1 MTILF
6 LRWQVVLNSKEKNF
20 SSQIFENKEFWSAIF
35 LTQGSFFGSELLF
48 LYTKTRI
55 ISYFPFVRFFFPL
68 MFWARMGIITF
79 YFLPIST
86 FRFKNRFKRF
96 LWRLTRGPKG
106 FRSRVFSTRQLSWSS
121 TSCGRRKR
129 QPPST
134 GTLTTSRGNKRVII
148 YHQMKKAHK
157 IITRFVI

>member
-1 MTILF
+1 M
-6 LRWQVVLNSKEKNF
+6 NSKGKTLVHKF
-20 SSQIFENKEFWSAIF
+20 LKIKSFDKLFF
-35 LTQGSFFGSELLF
+35 LTQGSFLALSFYFYIQKHELF
-48 LYTKTRI
+48 HI
-55 ISYFPFVRFFFPL
+55 FPSYDFFFPL

-96 LWRLTRGPKG
+96 LWRRARGPKG

-134 GTLTTSRGNKRVII
+134 GTPTTSKGNKE
-148 YHQMKKAHK
+148 
-157 IITRFVI
+157 F